1 MLDALGLNLKE
12 IIFAMVNFLILVFVL
27 GKFIYKPFLG
37 MLENRKQ
44 MIQEK
49 FDRADAV
56 NKRADAR
63 MAKYNRQIAGAD
75 EESREIIRDAKQKAE
90 AQAQAIIDEAKAEAA
105 EIIAK
110 AERTIEM
117 EQAKAI
123 EGLHNE
129 IAELALLAA
138 EQIVGDKIEDA
149 GQEAI
154 VDRVIR
160 NAREAEWQN

>member
-56 NKRADAR
+56 NKRADAS
-63 MAKYNRQIAGAD
+63 MAKYNRQIAGAE